1 MSHHFTS
8 IYFITDENQ
17 NKRVNMAK
25 NFNSEFMSSHP
36 CVDNPEYH
44 LVSNEQKLGIPQVHQ
59 LQHRSSEEESDHEYY
74 NDFDRLQRELQ
85 PLRRNRNE
93 TTV

>member
-1 MSHHFTS
+1 
-8 IYFITDENQ
+8 
-17 NKRVNMAK
+17 MAK
-25 NFNSEFMSSHP
+25 PFGIEFMQQQQQQQPHP
-36 CVDNPEYH
+36 CVYNLEYH
-44 LVSNEQKLGIPQVHQ
+44 LVTNDQKLGIPQVHQ

-93 TTV
+93 TPV

>member
-1 MSHHFTS
+1 MFFSVVS
-8 IYFITDENQ
+8 DENQ
-17 NKRVNMAK
+17 NRMNLPK
-25 NFNSEFMSSHP
+25 NFNAEFMLSHA
-36 CVDNPEYH
+36 CIDNPEYH

-74 NDFDRLQRELQ
+74 NDFDRLRRELQ
-85 PLRRNRNE
+85 PLRMSRNE

>member
-1 MSHHFTS
+1 MPDFVPSH
-8 IYFITDENQ
+8 
-17 NKRVNMAK
+17 V
-25 NFNSEFMSSHP
+25 

-44 LVSNEQKLGIPQVHQ
+44 LMASEQKLGIPQVRQ

-85 PLRRNRNE
+85 PLRKSKSSKNNE